1 MVFVKRKE
9 KCIWQIIQNNDNLN
23 NIILQIL
30 PNSCFAIA
38 KEKINK
44 NQSTIQ
50 KDVAFSFGY

>member
-30 PNSCFAIA
+30 PNSSFAIA

-44 NQSTIQ
+44 NQSMIQ
-50 KDVAFSFGY
+50 KDVAFVAI

>member
-9 KCIWQIIQNNDNLN
+9 RCIWQIIQNNDNLN

-30 PNSCFAIA
+30 PNSSFAIA

-44 NQSTIQ
+44 TNQ
-50 KDVAFSFGY
+50 